1 MRTLPH
7 PASPASKVTLVN
19 TPVPAADPREKLK
32 LLYVLALAVSLF
44 AVSRAD
50 VLAGLLIVQLVLWFV
65 SRLPAT
71 DLWQSTRRLGV
82 FLLLIAL
89 SFAFVSTG
97 AADDRWIHVPVARW
111 SLPVNLSGLF
121 IAALMALRVVT
132 LVIASAWLRRSCA
145 PGALVRGLRALR
157 VPDVVAITVDA
168 TLSILGGERP
178 MRGGGDGSGRG
189 GGRGS
194 GGGHG
199 GGRRHAHDP
208 SAESVGW
215 SEIRGGQSGAVSRL
229 LERGLERAHRW
240 LTENYPEL
248 DAERLRDFSIALALC
263 LAVIGTKALQVLPG
277 IPFASGHKNIIVV
290 PLLLYAAHATRM
302 RFGGFA
308 VGTAVGVVSF
318 LLGYGK
324 YGILEVAHFALPG
337 LLADLLMPLVR
348 GNSRWLRLAQFAAVG
363 AVLGVGRFAANFLAI
378 LLAGAP
384 DVAFVLF
391 APLLISQVAFGAL
404 SCFVSV
410 AIIRPETPAADHGK
424 PAMSAK

>member
-1 MRTLPH
+1 M
-7 PASPASKVTLVN
+7 VD

-32 LLYVLALAVSLF
+32 LVYVLGLAIALF
-44 AVSRAD
+44 ALSRPD
-50 VLAGLLIVQLVLWFV
+50 VLVALLALQVVLWFV
-65 SRLPAT
+65 SRLPAVA
-71 DLWQSTRRLGV
+71 LWRSTRRLGV
-82 FLLLIAL
+82 FLFLIAL
-89 SFAFVSTG
+89 SFAFVGTG
-97 AADDRWIHVPVARW
+97 AQNDQWIHVPVARW
-111 SLPVNLSGLF
+111 SVPVNLSGLF
-121 IAALMALRVVT
+121 LAVLMGLRVVT
-132 LVIASAWLRRSCA
+132 LVIASAWLQRSCA
-145 PGALVRGLRALR
+145 PGALVRGMRALR

-168 TLSILGGERP
+168 TLSILGGDRP
-178 MRGGGDGSGRG
+178 MRGGGRGDGSGRG
-189 GGRGS
+189 GGG

-199 GGRRHAHDP
+199 GGRRHADP

-229 LERGLERAHRW
+229 LERGLDRAQRW
-240 LTENYPEL
+240 LSEHYPEM
-248 DAERLRDFSIALALC
+248 DAAQLRDFSIALALC

-348 GNSRWLRLAQFAAVG
+348 AQSRALRLAQFAAVG
-363 AVLGVGRFAANFLAI
+363 IVLGIGRFAANFLAI

-391 APLLISQVAFGAL
+391 APLLVSQVAFGAL

-410 AIIRPETPAADHGK
+410 AIIRPENPEPKTNEQTYAR
-424 PAMSAK
+424 